1 MIKRIVK
8 AVLRRVKHKYYRFI
22 NFYITKALPLT
33 SDGSIEF
40 KGNFGSRGHISF
52 QVLEGGE
59 LSIGDNV
66 FVNKNSSFTVRS
78 KIAIGNNVLIG
89 ENVRF
94 FDHNHRFRDEDELI
108 LNQGYSISDIVVEDN
123 VWIGSNVVIL
133 KGVTIGTGSVIRAGC
148 IIYKDI
154 PKNTLVKNQQ
164 NLQMLEII

>member
-1 MIKRIVK
+1 MEVGD
-8 AVLRRVKHKYYRFI
+8 
-22 NFYITKALPLT
+22 T
-33 SDGSIEF
+33 SV
-40 KGNFGSRGHISF
+40 SRSLKEESYLF
-52 QVLEGGE
+52 
-59 LSIGDNV
+59 GDNV

-133 KGVTIGTGSVIRAGC
+133 KGVTIGTGSVIGAGC
-148 IIYKDI
+148 IFYKDI

-164 NLQMLEII
+164 NLQILEII